1 MIVCEDFISLISIFP
16 DFVQIPLKSYMM
28 NSTLTEIVF
37 DIGKCPEARFTSG
50 VVILSPRIICKQ
62 DMNYALT
69 RITAF
74 NDKNRAGIS
83 KTLHRISCL
92 KNREDQ
98 IIGLTCRVGRSIIGL
113 TNKIRDLLVKD
124 KSILI
129 LGKPGSGKTT
139 IIREIARIFS
149 NELKKRV
156 VIVDTSNEIA
166 GDNDVPH
173 VAVGRARRLQV
184 KNNHLQHQVLIEA
197 VENHMPEVII
207 IDEIGTETETLSA
220 RTIAERGVQLIAT
233 AHGNSLVNLVKNP
246 ILVNLIGGTQSVTLS
261 DQSAKLRN
269 TKKSILERQFAATFD
284 LIIEISSSDSWI
296 VYNKVEDAV
305 DLILSGENPNGQ
317 SRLDLRTHLEI
328 SYS

>member
-1 MIVCEDFISLISIFP
+1 MNLKKVFFILICLFSTNLLSANIRVVDLDIIIDNNNELNNFII
-16 DFVQIPLKSYMM
+16 DIKNDQIQHREK
-28 NSTLTEIVF
+28 F
-37 DIGKCPEARFTSG
+37 
-50 VVILSPRIICKQ
+50 
-62 DMNYALT
+62 
-69 RITAF
+69 
-74 NDKNRAGIS
+74 S
-83 KTLHRISCL
+83 KIELNL

-98 IIGLTCRVGRSIIGL
+98 IIGLTCRVGRSIIGS
-113 TNKIRDLLVKD
+113 TNKIRDILLHD

-149 NELKKRV
+149 NELEKRV

-184 KNNHLQHQVLIEA
+184 KKFDLQHQVLIEA

-207 IDEIGTETETLSA
+207 IDEISTETETLSA

-246 ILVNLIGGTQSVTLS
+246 ILVNLIGGIQSVTLS

-269 TKKSILERQFAATFD
+269 TKKSVLERQFAATFD
-284 LIIEISSSDSWI
+284 VIIEISSSDSWI
-296 VYNKVEDAV
+296 IYDKVEEAV
-305 DLILSGENPNGQ
+305 DLILNGENTNGQ
-317 SRLDLRTHLEI
+317 ARLDLMTHLEI
-328 SYS
+328 NYP